1 MNSDSDPYPLHKAA
15 REGNGESMQAFTR
28 PFQLT
33 MSSFRRRG
41 PLEGIV
47 NDPKLSS
54 KKDDDGRY
62 AIHWAASSN
71 NLDIVL
77 LLSNQRN
84 FDADVQDGSGWTPLM
99 ISASVPD
106 SEAVLKLLLQK
117 DADVNAKNSAGQTAL
132 HFVASKKNLDVARLL
147 INATPPASTR
157 VRDRRGQY
165 PIHRAAAVGSVPM
178 VQLLLKNRSPLNATD
193 NEGYT
198 PLHHA
203 IAEGHGTSCT
213 NLLVLLLGL
222 GFTADRG
229 PAPGDTAVALL
240 KEGADHTLKNSE
252 DILPLDLAPDK
263 EVRRY
268 IIQGAEREGV
278 EL

>member
-1 MNSDSDPYPLHKAA
+1 MTSDSDPYPLHKAA
-15 REGNGESMQAFTR
+15 REGNGESIHAFAR
-28 PFQLT
+28 SFQLT
-33 MSSFRRRG
+33 KNSFRRRG
-41 PLEGIV
+41 PLKGI

-203 IAEGHGTSCT
+203 IAEGHG
-213 NLLVLLLGL
+213 
-222 GFTADRG
+222 
-229 PAPGDTAVALL
+229 DTAVVLL